1 MTVPVQELL
10 NSFDALSEADKK
22 EAVVEIIRRVVPGC
36 AGDLTEATLAGV
48 ADELFAALDA
58 EEDGHAP
65 R

>member
-22 EAVVEIIRRVVPGC
+22 EAAVEIFRRVVPVC
-36 AGDLTEATLAGV
+36 AGDLTEATLVGV
-48 ADELFAALDA
+48 ADELFAALDV
-58 EEDGHAP
+58 EEAGNAP